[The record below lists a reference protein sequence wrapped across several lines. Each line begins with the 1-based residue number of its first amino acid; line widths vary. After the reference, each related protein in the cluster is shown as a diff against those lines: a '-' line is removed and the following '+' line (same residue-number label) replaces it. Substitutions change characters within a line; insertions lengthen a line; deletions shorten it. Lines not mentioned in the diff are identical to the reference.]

1 MCGRYTLTANIDT
14 ISQRFKLDAHGLKT
28 EPRYNIAPSQEA
40 PVIVVEDGKV
50 LKMMRWGLIPSWAKD
65 ESIAS
70 KTINARAE
78 TLHHRPSFKKSLTEK
93 RCLVPADGFYEW
105 KKEGRKKIPIRFVLK
120 NRDVFAFAG
129 LWDTWRNQRGE
140 LIFSFTIITTQA
152 NDLIRPIHDRMPVIL
167 KREYEELWL
176 DPEVNDI
183 DKLLSLLIPYPPE
196 MMEAYRVS
204 SLVNSPKEDSP
215 ECIKPVG

>member
-1 MCGRYTLTANIDT
+1 MCGRYTLTADIDT
-14 ISQRFKLDAHGLKT
+14 ISQRFKLDTHGLKI

-50 LKMMRWGLIPSWAKD
+50 LKMMKWGLIPFWAKD

-78 TLHHRPSFKKSLTEK
+78 TLHHKPSFKKSLTEK

-105 KKEGRKKIPIRFVLK
+105 KKEGRGKIPIRFVLK

-129 LWDTWRNQRGE
+129 LWDTWRNQIGE
-140 LIFSFTIITTQA
+140 LVFSFTIITTKA
-152 NDLIRPIHDRMPVIL
+152 NALVRPIHNRMPVIL
-167 KREYEELWL
+167 KKEYEELWL
-176 DPEVNDI
+176 DPKVNDI

-215 ECIKPVG
+215 ECIKPVA

>member
-14 ISQRFKLDAHGLKT
+14 ISQRFKLDAHGLKI

-78 TLHHRPSFKKSLTEK
+78 TLYHRPSFKKSLTEK

-176 DPEVNDI
+176 DPEVNDV

>member
-1 MCGRYTLTANIDT
+1 MCGRYTLTADIDT
-14 ISQRFKLDAHGLKT
+14 ISQRFKLDTHGLKI

-50 LKMMRWGLIPSWAKD
+50 LKMMKWGLIPFWAKD

-78 TLHHRPSFKKSLTEK
+78 TLHHKPSFKKSLTGK

-105 KKEGRKKIPIRFVLK
+105 KKEGRGKIPIRFVLK

-129 LWDTWRNQRGE
+129 LWDTWRNQIGE
-140 LIFSFTIITTQA
+140 LVFSFTIITTKA
-152 NDLIRPIHDRMPVIL
+152 NALVRPIHNRMPVIL
-167 KREYEELWL
+167 KKEYEELWL
-176 DPEVNDI
+176 DPKVNDI

-215 ECIKPVG
+215 ECIKPVA

>member
-1 MCGRYTLTANIDT
+1 MCGRYTLTADIDT
-14 ISQRFKLDAHGLKT
+14 ISQRFKLDTHGLKI

-50 LKMMRWGLIPSWAKD
+50 LKMMKWGLIPFWAKD

-78 TLHHRPSFKKSLTEK
+78 TLHHKPSFKKSLTEK

-105 KKEGRKKIPIRFVLK
+105 KKEGRGKIPIRFVLK

-129 LWDTWRNQRGE
+129 LWDTWRNQIGE
-140 LIFSFTIITTQA
+140 LVFSFTIITTKA
-152 NDLIRPIHDRMPVIL
+152 NALVRPIHDRMPVIL
-167 KREYEELWL
+167 KKEYEELWL
-176 DPEVNDI
+176 DPKVNDI

-215 ECIKPVG
+215 ECIKPVA

>member
-1 MCGRYTLTANIDT
+1 MCGRYTLTADIDT
-14 ISQRFKLDAHGLKT
+14 ISQRFKLDTHGLKI

-50 LKMMRWGLIPSWAKD
+50 LKMMKWGLIPFWAKD

-78 TLHHRPSFKKSLTEK
+78 TLHHKPSFKKSLTEK

-105 KKEGRKKIPIRFVLK
+105 KKEGRGKIPIRFVLK

-129 LWDTWRNQRGE
+129 LWDTWRNQIGE
-140 LIFSFTIITTQA
+140 LVFSFTIITTKA
-152 NDLIRPIHDRMPVIL
+152 NALVRPIHDRMPVIL
-167 KREYEELWL
+167 KKEYEELWV
-176 DPEVNDI
+176 DPKVNDI

-215 ECIKPVG
+215 ECIKPVA

>member
-28 EPRYNIAPSQEA
+28 ERRYNIAPSQEA
-40 PVIVVEDGKV
+40 PVIVVEDCKV
-50 LKMMRWGLIPSWAKD
+50 LRMMRWGLIPSWAKD

-78 TLHHRPSFKKSLTEK
+78 TLYHRPSFKKSLTEK

-152 NDLIRPIHDRMPVIL
+152 NALIRPIHNRMPVIL

-215 ECIKPVG
+215 ECIKPAG